1 MREPALAA
9 YFEPAARDFDDA
21 AFAAMLGHPLPAA
34 VPERPFHLNSTLGE
48 VGSTWLGRKLQQL
61 MRSQAMQA
69 AGDDPGE
76 SSQRMMDA
84 VIAEMPLRNLVTMS
98 QGKLSPA
105 LMRAM
110 IHMMNGH
117 WGKLLR
123 NAPVGFR

>member
-1 MREPALAA
+1 
-9 YFEPAARDFDDA
+9 
-21 AFAAMLGHPLPAA
+21 
-34 VPERPFHLNSTLGE
+34 
-48 VGSTWLGRKLQQL
+48 
-61 MRSQAMQA
+61 MQA